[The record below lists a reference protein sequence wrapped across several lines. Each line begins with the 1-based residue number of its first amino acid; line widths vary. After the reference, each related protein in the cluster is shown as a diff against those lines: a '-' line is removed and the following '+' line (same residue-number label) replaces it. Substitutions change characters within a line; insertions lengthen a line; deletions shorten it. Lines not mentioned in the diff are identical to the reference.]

1 VGSNPT
7 LSATLEREMGAGS
20 RDIEA
25 GVSPQTA
32 VRAALRVLGEPHA
45 SEMMVGVGRWTAK

>member
-1 VGSNPT
+1 
-7 LSATLEREMGAGS
+7 MGAGS